1 MVKPTLGSLGLDIS
15 ILTNFSDIKLKQ
27 FLLTKYLYNPHLIR
41 GYKYDLRFHR
51 LISTIKPL
59 KLYLYNEGLLRLA
72 SEKYNFSMTEPQN
85 KYTFL
90 TNLFINKKN
99 KNKFIYPKNLL
110 DIEKSNL
117 WNLETFHGCC
127 EKHNLDYDK
136 IYSEVG

>member
-1 MVKPTLGSLGLDIS
+1 MIKPTLGSLGLDIS
-15 ILTNFSDIKLKQ
+15 ILINFSDIKLKQ

-72 SEKYNFSMTEPQN
+72 SEKYNFSITELQN

-90 TNLFINKKN
+90 TNLFIN
-99 KNKFIYPKNLL
+99 ITSTSIIL
-110 DIEKSNL
+110 DIK
-117 WNLETFHGCC
+117 
-127 EKHNLDYDK
+127 
-136 IYSEVG
+136 

>member
-41 GYKYDLRFHR
+41 WYKYDLRFHG

-72 SEKYNFSMTEPQN
+72 SEKYNFSMTV
-85 KYTFL
+85 
-90 TNLFINKKN
+90 ICG
-99 KNKFIYPKNLL
+99 I
-110 DIEKSNL
+110 
-117 WNLETFHGCC
+117 
-127 EKHNLDYDK
+127 
-136 IYSEVG
+136 